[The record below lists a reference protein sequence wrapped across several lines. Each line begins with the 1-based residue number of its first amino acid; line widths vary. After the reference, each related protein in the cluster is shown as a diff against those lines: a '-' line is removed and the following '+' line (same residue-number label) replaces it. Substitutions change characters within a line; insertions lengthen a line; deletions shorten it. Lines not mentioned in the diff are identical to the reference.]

1 MVSEIVKVI
10 LSKLPEDVISAASFE
25 GANIVLYT
33 KDREYYINNRDDM
46 KSIVKEIKKRIELRP
61 DPAISQEK
69 EKTREF
75 IDNLLDEEA
84 GVTSVRFDPQR
95 SIVRIE
101 CKKPGLAIGK
111 NGANLNEIKNKTFWV
126 PEIKRS
132 PGIKSKIIDNIREV
146 LYQNN
151 DFRRTFL
158 NNVGER
164 IYNGWTRSKREE
176 WVRLS
181 FLGGASQVGRS
192 AILLQTPESRILLDF
207 GIDVSSDNGMY
218 PLMDSPDF
226 DVGEIDA
233 VIVSH
238 AHVDHT
244 GAIPLLYKY
253 GYRGPIYCTE
263 PTRDIMSLL
272 QLDVVKIAKTSGK
285 DYPYNSDDIKEMVK
299 HCITLNYEEV
309 TDVTPDVRITL
320 YNSGHILGSAMV
332 HIHIGNGLHNFLYT
346 GDLKFK
352 NTKLLQRANSI
363 FPRVESVLLESTYGG
378 PNDIMPPISVGDAE
392 LLDKVNEIS
401 QSGGKMLFPVLGSGR
416 GQEVMMMVEQLMRE
430 GTIPKMDVYLDG
442 MVWDICAIYTAYP
455 EYLSSSMKSLIF
467 NKGENPFLSDIFKR
481 VGSNKERNELIEKD
495 GPYIVLAT
503 SGMLTGGPS
512 VEYFKRFA
520 DDARNKI
527 IFSCYQAPN
536 SLGARIS
543 KGEKEF
549 TFKTGDETN
558 FIQINMEVG
567 SVRVSNHADRKELLS
582 YINHLKPKP
591 KTIIINHG
599 EISKIA
605 NLSKAVSRMKFKV
618 KTPKNLESI
627 RLV

>member
-1 MVSEIVKVI
+1 MVSEIIKVI
-10 LSKLPEDVISAASFE
+10 LSKLPEDIVSAASFE

-33 KDREYYINNRDDM
+33 KSRDYYINHRDDI
-46 KSIVKEIKKRIELRP
+46 KKIVKEIKKRIELRP
-61 DPAISQEK
+61 DPSISEEQEK
-69 EKTREF
+69 TKKYIEEL
-75 IDNLLDEEA
+75 IDKEA
-84 GVTSVRFDPQR
+84 ELSLIRFDPQR

-101 CKKPGLAIGK
+101 CKKPGVAIGK
-111 NGANLNEIKNKTFWV
+111 NGANLNLIRDKTFWI

-132 PGIKSKIIDNIREV
+132 AAIKSTIIDNIREV

-151 DFRRTFL
+151 DFRRNFL

-164 IYNGWTRSKREE
+164 IYNGWTRTKREE

-181 FLGGASQVGRS
+181 FLGGGNQVGRS
-192 AILLQTPESRILLDF
+192 SILLQTPESRILLDF
-207 GIDVSSDNGMY
+207 GIDVSSENSMY

-226 DVGEIDA
+226 DVGELDA
-233 VIVSH
+233 VIISH

-272 QLDVVKIAKTSGK
+272 QLDVVKIAKMSGK

-352 NTKLLQRANSI
+352 NTKLLQRANYI
-363 FPRVESVLLESTYGG
+363 FPRLESVLMESTYGG
-378 PNDIMPPISVGDAE
+378 PNDIMPPLSVGDAE
-392 LLDKVNEIS
+392 LLDKVTEIA
-401 QSGGKMLFPVLGSGR
+401 QSGGKILFPVLGSGR
-416 GQEVMMMVEQLMRE
+416 GQEIMMMLEQLMRE
-430 GTIPKMDVYLDG
+430 GSIPKVDIYLDG

-455 EYLSSSMKSLIF
+455 EYLSSSIKSLIF

-481 VGSNKERNELIEKD
+481 VGSNQEREELMNKD
-495 GPYIVLAT
+495 GPFIVLAT

-520 DDARNKI
+520 DDSRNKI
-527 IFSCYQAPN
+527 IFNCYQAPN

-549 TFKTGDETN
+549 TFKSGDETK
-558 FIQINMEVG
+558 FIEVKMEVG
-567 SVRVSNHADRKELLS
+567 SVRVSNHADRRELLS
-582 YINHLKPKP
+582 FVNHMKPRP
-591 KTIIINHG
+591 KTIILNHG
-599 EISKIA
+599 DPIKISNLANAISK
-605 NLSKAVSRMKFKV
+605 MKFKV
-618 KTPKNLESI
+618 KVPKNLESI